1 MLFTQNND
9 TTLLIVFYTFII
21 LTFFRILCIEQK
33 SKLPS
38 IPVFQSLTKKNSN
51 PLKVYGTDIKL
62 WNLPDAAKVNKG
74 ASNNLNTGSGIQ
86 ESSFSRNLTVWKFA
100 LLLTHPRSLQSVRL
114 AMDLEK
120 VKTIK
125 GKFYSIIHLLSS
137 ITAQLYENYL
147 QMQTIRVQ
155 QSSMQLYLEYRSSWE
170 KKFFH
175 SFFPHLSGHLSFS
188 PLPPN

>member
-21 LTFFRILCIEQK
+21 LTFFRILCTEQK
-33 SKLPS
+33 SNLPS

-62 WNLPDAAKVNKG
+62 WNLPDAAKVKD

-86 ESSFSRNLTVWKFA
+86 KSSFSRNLTVWKFA
-100 LLLTHPRSLQSVRL
+100 LLLIHPQSLQSVQL

-120 VKTIK
+120 VKTSK
-125 GKFYSIIHLLSS
+125 DKFYSINSPAFQHHCS
-137 ITAQLYENYL
+137 A
-147 QMQTIRVQ
+147 V
-155 QSSMQLYLEYRSSWE
+155 WE
-170 KKFFH
+170 LFADA
-175 SFFPHLSGHLSFS
+175 
-188 PLPPN
+188 NN